1 MFVYVNNCHSIYTN
15 DLQIKPML
23 KRILAVDDD
32 LYILDALSE
41 LLKYSGYDIDITP
54 KGEDVF
60 NKIDEHVPD
69 LILLDV
75 MLSGFDGRDICRQL
89 KANKKTS
96 KIPII
101 MISAT
106 PNISDSVKNSGAD
119 DYIAKPFD
127 ISHLLDKIEQQLK
140 VA

>member
-1 MFVYVNNCHSIYTN
+1 
-15 DLQIKPML
+15 ML

-41 LLKYSGYDIDITP
+41 LLKYSGYDIDTTP
-54 KGEDVF
+54 KGEEVF

-75 MLSGFDGRDICRQL
+75 MLSGLDGREICKQL
-89 KANKKTS
+89 KSNNKTS
-96 KIPII
+96 GIPVI

-106 PNISDSVKNSGAD
+106 PNISESVKTSGAD

-127 ISHLLDKIEQQLK
+127 ISHLLDKIEKQLH
-140 VA
+140 

>member
-1 MFVYVNNCHSIYTN
+1 
-15 DLQIKPML
+15 ML

-41 LLKYSGYDIDITP
+41 LLSYSGYDIDTTP

-60 NKIDEHVPD
+60 NKIDKHVPD

-75 MLSGFDGRDICRQL
+75 MLSGFDGREICKQL
-89 KANKKTS
+89 KANKKTRD
-96 KIPII
+96 IPVI

-106 PNISDSVKNSGAD
+106 PNIADSVRSSGAN

-127 ISHLLDKIEQQLK
+127 ISALLDKIAKQLT
-140 VA
+140 VS